1 MLIARLSL
9 SEQAHKRDG
18 FSAVFWPGWE
28 WWLGRREPDPKAS
41 KIGGKKP
48 VRDGR
53 RASISRISTVSG
65 FLRGFFF
72 FFKLENN
79 CFTMLFWFLLPNNV
93 NQPCV
98 YLHSLLLSLPSSLI
112 PASRSS
118 RSTVLCSL
126 SSTAAS
132 HSLSSLHLVVYKC
145 QTNVPIHLQPPLPTV
160 YPHIHSLRLHLYC
173 CPGSRFT
180 FGIFLDSPYID

>member
-1 MLIARLSL
+1 MGFQLCFGQDGSGGWGGGNRTPRHQRLEERSL
-9 SEQAHKRDG
+9 LEMDVGRPSLESQQFQVFSE
-18 FSAVFWPGWE
+18 V
-28 WWLGRREPDPKAS
+28 
-41 KIGGKKP
+41 
-48 VRDGR
+48 
-53 RASISRISTVSG
+53 
-65 FLRGFFF
+65 FFF

-79 CFTMLFWFLLPNNV
+79 CFTMLCWFLLPNNV

-132 HSLSSLHLVVYKC
+132 HSLSSLHLVVCKC